1 MFCADY
7 ISAYLYHAALK
18 AFLLQNQ
25 NQNKDLT
32 KFWNSQLIQTGDMN
46 RFWNAHPF
54 LAGTLAGVMGRK
66 IINVCLSLCLSFSLS
81 LTLSLCISLSLYL
94 TLSYQ
99 KNLLE
104 LCIGQ

>member
-32 KFWNSQLIQTGDMN
+32 KFWNSELIQTGDMN
-46 RFWNAHPF
+46 RFFNAHPF
-54 LAGTLAGVMGRK
+54 LMGGFAGVMGM
-66 IINVCLSLCLSFSLS
+66 II
-81 LTLSLCISLSLYL
+81 ISH
-94 TLSYQ
+94 
-99 KNLLE
+99 
-104 LCIGQ
+104 